1 METFQLHEYKP
12 RGPVPKIE
20 GAPGEMGQR
29 VQTPAELLELKKEK
43 FKINQFNLVVSD
55 MVSVNRSL
63 RDVRME
69 ACKVKTYPR
78 SLPSTS
84 VIIVF
89 HNEAWST
96 LLRSLHSII
105 NRSAVLL
112 IYKPTSTTSNH
123 PDYHFILPLCIDKN
137 RSPVELLHEIILV
150 DDASSGDNHAHLGS
164 ELEDYVARLSVP
176 VKIVRSSQRFVLDN
190 IYPYRRIARGP
201 Y

>member
-1 METFQLHEYKP
+1 MFQLHKYNS
-12 RGPVPKIE
+12 RGPVPKTE
-20 GAPGEMGQR
+20 GAPGEMGKR
-29 VQTPAELLELKKEK
+29 VQTPAELMELKKEK

-63 RDVRME
+63 KDVRME
-69 ACKVKTYPR
+69 ACRVKTYPS

-112 IYKPTSTTSNH
+112 IYKQT
-123 PDYHFILPLCIDKN
+123 
-137 RSPVELLHEIILV
+137 
-150 DDASSGDNHAHLGS
+150 
-164 ELEDYVARLSVP
+164 
-176 VKIVRSSQRFVLDN
+176 
-190 IYPYRRIARGP
+190 
-201 Y
+201 